1 MRAPLSWLRDF
12 VDLPPDEDARDVA
25 AHLVRAGLEV
35 EKVET
40 PGHDVAG
47 PILLGR
53 ILDFVEETHSNG
65 RTIRWC
71 QVRVG
76 DEDVRGI
83 VCGARNF
90 AVGDDVVVALPGAVL
105 AGGFEISA
113 RRTYGHVSDGMI
125 CSARELGLGDDHTGI
140 LVLPTPV
147 DASPGTDAIPLLGL
161 RDAVFDISVTP
172 DRGYCLSM
180 RGIAREAAT
189 AYGQPLRDPADIPVP
204 DLPPGYPVVLDDPL
218 GCDRFVARTV
228 TGIDPAATSPLWMR
242 RRLQLA
248 GMRPISLVVDVTNY
262 VMLETGQ
269 PIHAYD
275 RALLSG
281 PLRARRA
288 AAGETLE
295 TLDGVTR
302 ELDLDDLLIADD
314 SGPLGLAGVMGGGS
328 TEISPLTTDIVVEA
342 AHFDA
347 ITIARSSRRHRLST
361 EASRR
366 FERGVDPALPEPATE
381 RVAQL
386 LAELAGASD
395 EDGSTVVGAVPSA
408 PTIQLP
414 ASQPGEVAGREI
426 PREPVVEHLTA
437 VGCSVE
443 GQDLLSVTPPSWRP
457 DLRDPADLVE
467 EVLRLEGYDAIPSTL
482 PVAPIGRGYTREQ
495 RLRRIAGRALA
506 GTGYA
511 ETPSYPFVGRVTWDA
526 LGIDESD
533 PRRRTVRVVNPL
545 SDEEPELRTT
555 LLPGVLRTLQR
566 NVSRGFSD
574 LALFEAGL
582 VYLARDGSP
591 TTAPPVPVDRRPAP
605 DQLAALDAVL
615 PEQPWHVAVALCGAW
630 QPAGWWGP
638 ARPVN
643 WADAVEAVR
652 VVGRSVG
659 AALRIRSDDKT
670 PWHPGRCAAILL
682 DAEEERVVGHAG
694 ELHPRV
700 IAALG
705 LPARTCA
712 AEVDLSALIA
722 AGIAAGP
729 EAAPLVSPYPLAKE
743 DVALVVDQLTP
754 AADVEAALRDG
765 AGELLESLRLFDVYV
780 GQQLPPGRR
789 SLAYALRFRAPDR
802 TLTIDEVSAARDN
815 AVAEAGRRTGAVL
828 RSV

>member
-1 MRAPLSWLRDF
+1 MRAPLSWLRDY
-12 VDLPPDEDARDVA
+12 VDLPPDEDARAVA
-25 AHLVRAGLEV
+25 ARLVRAGLEV

-40 PGHDVAG
+40 PGHDVSG
-47 PILLGR
+47 PVVVGR
-53 ILDFVEETHSNG
+53 VLDFTEETHSNG

-76 DEDVRGI
+76 DDDVRGI

-90 AVGDDVVVALPGAVL
+90 SVGDDVVVALPGSVL

-113 RRTYGHVSDGMI
+113 RKTYGHVSDGMI

-147 DASPGTDAIPLLGL
+147 DAPLGSDALPLLGV

-189 AYGQPLRDPADIPVP
+189 AYGLPLRDPADVPVP
-204 DLPPGYPVVLDDPL
+204 DLPAGYSVILDDPL

-228 TGIDPAATSPLWMR
+228 TGIDPSATSPLWMR
-242 RRLQLA
+242 RRLGLA

-275 RALLSG
+275 RTQLSG

-288 AAGETLE
+288 ASGETLQ

-302 ELDLDDLLIADD
+302 ALDSDDLLIADD
-314 SGPLGLAGVMGGGS
+314 SGPLGLAGIMGGGS
-328 TEISPLTTDIVVEA
+328 TEISPLTTEIVVEA

-366 FERGVDPALPEPATE
+366 FERGVDPALPERATQ
-381 RVAQL
+381 RVAEL
-386 LAELAGASD
+386 LGELAGASV
-395 EDGSTVVGAVPSA
+395 EVAATIVGVVPLA
-408 PTIQLP
+408 PQIRMA
-414 ASQPGEVAGREI
+414 ASYPGDVAGRDIDPE
-426 PREPVVEHLTA
+426 RVVEHLIA
-437 VGCSVE
+437 VGCGV
-443 GQDLLSVTPPSWRP
+443 DVADVLVVTPPSWRP
-457 DLRDPADLVE
+457 DLLDPADLVE
-467 EVLRLEGYDAIPSTL
+467 EVLRLEGYDSIPSTL
-482 PVAPIGRGYTREQ
+482 PVAPVGRGYTREQ
-495 RLRRIAGRALA
+495 RLRRVVGRALA
-506 GTGYA
+506 GAGFA
-511 ETPSYPFVGRVTWDA
+511 ETPSHPFVGRAAWDA
-526 LGIDESD
+526 LGIDASD
-533 PRRRTVRVVNPL
+533 ARRHTVHVVNPM

-566 NVSRGFSD
+566 NVSRGFPD
-574 LALFEAGL
+574 LALFEAGVVFL
-582 VYLARDGSP
+582 PREGQSP
-591 TTAPPVPVDRRPAP
+591 AAPRVTVDRRPDP
-605 DQLAALDAVL
+605 EQLAALDAAL
-615 PEQPWHVAVALCGAW
+615 PDQPWHVAVALCGAW
-630 QPAGWWGP
+630 QQPGWWGP
-638 ARPVN
+638 ARAVS

-652 VVGRSVG
+652 TIGRSVG
-659 AALRIRSDDKT
+659 VALQIRADDLA

-682 DAEEERVVGHAG
+682 PGSDRVIGHAG

-712 AEVDLSALIA
+712 AEVDLSAILVA
-722 AGIAAGP
+722 AAAEDVDG
-729 EAAPLVSPYPLAKE
+729 APLVSPYPLAKE
-743 DVALVVDQLTP
+743 DVALVVDATTP
-754 AADVEAALRDG
+754 AAEVEAALRDG
-765 AGELLESLRLFDVYV
+765 AGELLESLRLFDVYAGAQV
-780 GQQLPPGRR
+780 PPGHR

-802 TLTIDEVSAARDN
+802 TLTLDEVSAARDE

-828 RSV
+828 RSA